1 MRRIDLVSL
10 LCYTDLK
17 AVSFMELIFEFFFEL
32 YLELMLYIVPDMGVT
47 SKKHRRTAALIAV
60 TVLLV
65 TLAMFIW
72 GCVLVCDYGNYFGF
86 IPIIIA
92 TAISVTQIV
101 LGFIFHNKKK

>member
-32 YLELMLYIVPDMGVT
+32 YLELMLFIVPDEGKT
-47 SKKHRRTAALIAV
+47 SKKHRNIAILLAL
-60 TVLLV
+60 TVLFL
-65 TLAMFIW
+65 TLALFIW